1 MGDKRSRI
9 IKALKDAQKS
19 PVSGEELGL
28 KLGISRT
35 MVWKYI
41 KSLQADGYE
50 IESSP
55 KRGYVLKSVPQ
66 LLYPEEIQMGLKT
79 TLLGQKIHYFEE
91 VNSTNIIAKEIA
103 ASEEE
108 GALVIA
114 ETQKGGR
121 GRMGREWVSPH
132 GGIWMS
138 VILKPGIPLRHAS
151 RLTLV
156 AGLAVANVIRDMG
169 LDARIKWPND
179 VRING
184 KKVCGILT
192 EAKAEVD
199 RVDYIVLGIGI
210 NVNMDLKDIPE
221 SFRAG
226 STTLKVE
233 LGKHIKRVSFL
244 QDFLF
249 ELEQQYINFK
259 TQPFSHILNG
269 WLALSDTIGRDVKVT
284 TPSRIIEGKAVGVT
298 PDGALI
304 IRKADDTREE
314 IIAGRCIYAR
324 SK

>member
-9 IKALKDAQKS
+9 IKALKDAQKT

-28 KLGISRT
+28 ELGISRT

-55 KRGYVLKSVPQ
+55 KRGYVLMSVPQ
-66 LLYPEEIQMGLKT
+66 LLYPEEIKMGLTT
-79 TLLGQKIHYFEE
+79 TLLGKNIHYFDE
-91 VNSTNIIAKEIA
+91 VSSTNSLAKDIG

-108 GALVIA
+108 GTLVIA
-114 ETQKGGR
+114 EVQNGGR
-121 GRMGREWVSPH
+121 GRMGREWVSPQ

-138 VILKPGIPLRHAS
+138 VLLKPGIPLRHAS

-156 AGLAVANVIRDMG
+156 AGLAVTNVMRDLG

-199 RVDYIVLGIGI
+199 RVDYVVLGIGI
-210 NVNMDLKDIPE
+210 NANMDLKDIPDPLR
-221 SFRAG
+221 SG
-226 STTLKVE
+226 STTLKAE
-233 LGKHIKRVSFL
+233 LGRHVRRVQFL
-244 QDFLF
+244 QDLLF
-249 ELEQQYINFK
+249 ELEQQYIRFK
-259 TQPFSHILNG
+259 TQQFSQILND
-269 WLALSDTIGRDVKVT
+269 WLALSDTIGREVKVT

-298 PDGALI
+298 SDGALV
-304 IRKADDTREE
+304 IRKADNTKEE
-314 IIAGRCIYAR
+314 VIAGRCIYAR
-324 SK
+324 PK

>member
-1 MGDKRSRI
+1 MGDRRSQI
-9 IKALKDAQKS
+9 IKALIDAQNT

-41 KSLQADGYE
+41 KSLKADGYD
-50 IESSP
+50 IESAP
-55 KRGYVLKSVPQ
+55 KRGYVLKSLPQ
-66 LLYPEEIQMGLKT
+66 LLYPEEIQLGLKT
-79 TLLGQKIHYFEE
+79 TLLGKKIHYFEE
-91 VNSTNIIAKEIA
+91 VISTNSVAKEIA
-103 ASEEE
+103 ASEKE
-108 GALVIA
+108 GTLVIS
-114 ETQKGGR
+114 EVQKGGR

-138 VILKPGIPLRHAS
+138 VILKPRIPFRHAS

-156 AGLAVANVIRDMG
+156 AGLAVANVIREMG

-199 RVDYIVLGIGI
+199 RVDYVVLGIGI
-210 NVNMDLKDIPE
+210 NVNMDLKEIPE
-221 SFRAG
+221 SFRTG

-233 LGKHIKRVSFL
+233 LGKHIRRASFL

-249 ELEQQYINFK
+249 ELEQQYINFT
-259 TQPFSHILNG
+259 TQPFSNILDE
-269 WLALSDTIGRDVKVT
+269 WLTLSDTIGRDVKVT
-284 TPSRIIEGKAVGVT
+284 TPSRIIEGRAVGVT
-298 PDGALI
+298 PDGGLI
-304 IRKADDTREE
+304 IRKTDGTKEE
-314 IIAGRCIYAR
+314 VIAGRCIYAR
-324 SK
+324 P

>member
-9 IKALKDAQKS
+9 IKALKDAQKI

-41 KSLQADGYE
+41 KSLEADGYE

-55 KRGYVLKSVPQ
+55 KKGYVLKSVPQ

-79 TLLGQKIHYFEE
+79 TLFGKKIHYFEE
-91 VNSTNIIAKEIA
+91 LSSTNNFAKEIA
-103 ASEEE
+103 AAEEE
-108 GALVIA
+108 GTLVVA
-114 ETQKGGR
+114 EVQKGGR
-121 GRMGREWVSPH
+121 GRMGREWVSPR

-138 VILKPGIPLRHAS
+138 VVLKPGIPLMYAS

-156 AGLAVANVIRDMG
+156 AGLAVANVIRAMG

-199 RVDYIVLGIGI
+199 KIEYIVLGIGI
-210 NVNMDLKDIPE
+210 NANMDLKEIPE
-221 SFRAG
+221 SFRIG
-226 STTLKVE
+226 STTLKAE
-233 LGKHIKRVSFL
+233 FGKNIKRVQFL
-244 QDFLF
+244 QKLLF
-249 ELEQQYINFK
+249 ELEQQYIRFK
-259 TQPFSHILNG
+259 TQPFSQLLND
-269 WLALSDTIGRDVKVT
+269 WLTLSDTIGKDVKVT
-284 TPSRIIEGKAVGVT
+284 TPSRVIEGRAVGVT
-298 PDGALI
+298 AEGALLI
-304 IRKADDTREE
+304 KKADDTKEE
-314 IIAGRCIYAR
+314 IIAGRCIYVR
-324 SK
+324 SN